1 MTHIDKIPIG
11 SKLAIAAQILQQAS
25 TIRNARWK
33 LSDLTQL
40 QKNYNERVERIALL
54 EASLLA
60 EKNALAQ
67 EQTQLLNIESVNI
80 SIDSAQKN
88 ISEYLN
94 TL

>member
-1 MTHIDKIPIG
+1 MNV
-11 SKLAIAAQILQQAS
+11 L
-25 TIRNARWK
+25 N
-33 LSDLTQL
+33 
-40 QKNYNERVERIALL
+40 LL
-54 EASLLA
+54 EDSLLA